1 MHPYAEK
8 KTRSRS
14 AKLDITEEQ
23 HRAACRAG
31 MDTAGAHYGSRRR
44 RVERSAHPAIQS
56 NSNES
61 LVKEDGRVRVHAAER
76 VEGKRD
82 EAKVMHITDFPT
94 RSDMRLIEAMPAWHM
109 SQPASCQSAQD

>member
-1 MHPYAEK
+1 M
-8 KTRSRS
+8 
-14 AKLDITEEQ
+14 
-23 HRAACRAG
+23 
-31 MDTAGAHYGSRRR
+31 
-44 RVERSAHPAIQS
+44 ERSAHPAIQS

-94 RSDMRLIEAMPAWHM
+94 RSDMRLIEAMPALAYE
-109 SQPASCQSAQD
+109 PACLLSERSRLIWQVGTGMHRSKMYDSPLLSVM